1 MSDAVSTSPASPP
14 SAEPTWLATIAP
26 VAWLSIPRIG
36 PAIARASSG
45 SALPSAW
52 VAWAATGSTSTFQT
66 SVVPTIH
73 SARDQAAVV
82 VTPEGNAVAE
92 SSQWSASRT
101 ASATADFCLSVTLGS
116 GAWAACLRA
125 MSIATSQLTGPSWGF
140 ISDWIWE
147 KSAPRSGIAPAPPAA
162 GVPPNRALRS
172 GSPWPPWPEKNASK
186 GVPLKGFDWLTA
198 RRRCRRRARRSEGC
212 PGCRSWLQTT
222 RVTKGRVATWTLRSP
237 RR

>member
-26 VAWLSIPRIG
+26 VAWLIIPSSG

-45 SALPSAW
+45 SALPSAC

-73 SARDQAAVV
+73 SARDHAAVV
-82 VTPEGNAVAE
+82 VTPDGNAVAE
-92 SSQWSASRT
+92 SSQWSARRT
-101 ASATADFCLSVTLGS
+101 ASATAAFCFSVTLGS

-125 MSIATSQLTGPSWGF
+125 MSMRDVPVDGAVVGLHQRLDLGEERGEVGHPARRPPGAACAPEQRARGRAGP
-140 ISDWIWE
+140 
-147 KSAPRSGIAPAPPAA
+147 ARPR
-162 GVPPNRALRS
+162 RRRS
-172 GSPWPPWPEKNASK
+172 ASK
-186 GVPLKGFDWLTA
+186 GVPLKGLRAA
-198 RRRCRRRARRSEGC
+198 RRGRDRSRRARR

-222 RVTKGRVATWTLRSP
+222 RAANGGAGPLGSAP
-237 RR
+237 

>member
-26 VAWLSIPRIG
+26 VAWLIIPSSG
-36 PAIARASSG
+36 PAMARASSG

-73 SARDQAAVV
+73 SARDHAAVV

-92 SSQWSASRT
+92 SSQWSARRT
-101 ASATADFCLSVTLGS
+101 ASATAAFCFSLTLGS

-125 MSIATSQLTGPSWGF
+125 MSMATSQLTGPSWGF

-147 KSAPRSGIAPAPPAA
+147 KSAVRSGIPP
-162 GVPPNRALRS
+162 GPPGADWPPKRALRS
-172 GSPWPPWPEKNASK
+172 GRP
-186 GVPLKGFDWLTA
+186 
-198 RRRCRRRARRSEGC
+198 
-212 PGCRSWLQTT
+212 
-222 RVTKGRVATWTLRSP
+222 
-237 RR
+237 